1 MAKKKKV
8 GKWSGS
14 GKNRSRLYTYIVF
27 VWEKYITGLFR
38 QKREEWNAM
47 TVMNM
52 VLGCLLVISG
62 KFTYVRGR

>member
-1 MAKKKKV
+1 MAKKKKLV
-8 GKWSGS
+8 NGLGLEKIDQDYTRILFLF
-14 GKNRSRLYTYIVF
+14 GKN
-27 VWEKYITGLFR
+27 ITGLFR